1 MTALLVLY
9 DNKLTASLVNYLHL
23 IGRRAVILS
32 VEYAIDEKVAPP
44 LSIYIY
50 IYIISTISCVET
62 LYP

>member
-50 IYIISTISCVET
+50 IISTISCIET